1 MSTHFS
7 QTYFNTNFEDLTHAV
22 WRGVM
27 TQDLLKGLV
36 SFNPNLPSHPP
47 IFVLFMWKSL
57 ILKADDRTCTS
68 WPDQL
73 HTPTYP
79 RQEVPCTLRLKR
91 GSCVCLLPVW
101 LCVCFMSLDKWG
113 VLAAVSQLVKD
124 RLPQSTVEA
133 LLCSWVA
140 LTMSSSAEVSGQ

>member
-7 QTYFNTNFEDLTHAV
+7 HDMTYLRKNWNQRFDTCS
-22 WRGVM
+22 
-27 TQDLLKGLV
+27 LKRSYDSRFV
-36 SFNPNLPSHPP
+36 AFNPNLPSHPP
-47 IFVLFMWKSL
+47 IFVLIVWNSP
-57 ILKADDRTCTS
+57 ILKSDDRTCTS